1 MPSSR
6 LTSALDSVAESSLR
20 RESAAVLVAAGI
32 AFLQTTRSGG
42 AASYRATN
50 TGQDKLTS
58 VFNAPEPKAGR
69 RQPRSRPATHGQQ
82 QHVRRQHRS
91 RCESKL
97 CTATSYRATP
107 NPNAEARRRG
117 CSRGVCVHCL
127 RCDGPRATLERLPG
141 HHPAAGHTKLLLK
154 LIHPTRRRA
163 STGIWSPTM
172 QASCHPLLSRPRK
185 PRRQLRQRPRG
196 HLWWVG
202 RAPLA
207 VVCPTTHWP

>member
-1 MPSSR
+1 LPIRPSVSAAGMPSSR

-82 QHVRRQHRS
+82 QHV
-91 RCESKL
+91 L
-97 CTATSYRATP
+97 
-107 NPNAEARRRG
+107 
-117 CSRGVCVHCL
+117 
-127 RCDGPRATLERLPG
+127 
-141 HHPAAGHTKLLLK
+141 
-154 LIHPTRRRA
+154 
-163 STGIWSPTM
+163 
-172 QASCHPLLSRPRK
+172 
-185 PRRQLRQRPRG
+185 RQLR
-196 HLWWVG
+196 
-202 RAPLA
+202 ALA
-207 VVCPTTHWP
+207 VNRSCVQRHPTERHQTQMQKQGGAGVVGVYACIACAATGHARLWNGYLGIIQLQGIRSCC